1 MSDGRNGSF
10 PGRREFISLG
20 IGAFVVGAIP
30 FAARNRSRLVR
41 RSVPVMGTIAEI
53 AVVHDDEAYAH
64 KAIDAAVAELRWVDR
79 TMTRFNDESDV
90 GRANLAAVQEV
101 VPVTTETALVLEES
115 LKWAEVSGG
124 RFDPC
129 LAGAVVLWDVANR
142 DAPPSDRDV
151 RRYAGRGLYRALEVE
166 RRGPVA
172 AVTLHQEEMGIDL
185 GGVAKGYG
193 VDRAVEAL
201 RSWGIRN
208 ALVNAGGDLYAM
220 GSSEDND
227 PWKVGIRSPVDPSKL
242 AGTIELQDR
251 AVATSG
257 DYEQYFEHR
266 GRRYHHL
273 LDPESGEPRAS
284 LVHSVTVAAE
294 SCMVADAGATTVF
307 GTDAE
312 EARRLLVRGSAGAEL
327 VHLT

>member
-1 MSDGRNGSF
+1 
-10 PGRREFISLG
+10 
-20 IGAFVVGAIP
+20 
-30 FAARNRSRLVR
+30 VR
-41 RSVPVMGTIAEI
+41 R
-53 AVVHDDEAYAH
+53 
-64 KAIDAAVAELRWVDR
+64 
-79 TMTRFNDESDV
+79 F
-90 GRANLAAVQEV
+90 
-101 VPVTTETALVLEES
+101 
-115 LKWAEVSGG
+115 
-124 RFDPC
+124 
-129 LAGAVVLWDVANR
+129 AGK
-142 DAPPSDRDV
+142 
-151 RRYAGRGLYRALEVE
+151 GLYRALEVE
-166 RRGPVA
+166 RRGPLA
-172 AVTLHQEEMGIDL
+172 AVTLHEEEMGVDL
-185 GGVAKGYG
+185 GGIAKGYG

-208 ALVNAGGDLYAM
+208 ALVNVGGDLYAM
-220 GSSEDND
+220 GSSDDND

-273 LDPESGEPRAS
+273 LDPKSGEPRAS

-294 SCMVADAGATTVF
+294 SCMAADAGATTVF

-312 EARRLLVRGSAGAEL
+312 EAGRLLVRGSAGAEL